1 MPPSD
6 DPIIL
11 EPDRKIKAAGSDDP
25 IILEPDRRVRP
36 MGSDD
41 PIILDPPDTVPAGS
55 DDPIILEPDKRDDG
69 PPITVQPVIVKWWK
83 KWSTHLA
90 GINLTAII
98 AAIVLIPER
107 ILDAIP
113 SYVYGFIGIAFLAV
127 ILIPG
132 ATSIK
137 QVKKVD

>member
-1 MPPSD
+1 MPTPD

-11 EPDRKIKAAGSDDP
+11 EPTRI
-25 IILEPDRRVRP
+25 
-36 MGSDD
+36 
-41 PIILDPPDTVPAGS
+41 AGS
-55 DDPIILEPDKRDDG
+55 DDPIILEPDKKSDG
-69 PPITVQPVIVKWWK
+69 PPITVQPIKVSWWK
-83 KWSTHLA
+83 RWSTHLA

-98 AAIVLIPER
+98 ASILLIPDR

-137 QVKKVD
+137 QVKKVE

>member
-1 MPPSD
+1 MPSD
-6 DPIIL
+6 DPIII
-11 EPDRKIKAAGSDDP
+11 EP
-25 IILEPDRRVRP
+25 RVKP
-36 MGSDD
+36 TG
-41 PIILDPPDTVPAGS
+41 G

-69 PPITVQPVIVKWWK
+69 PPITVQPVKLSWWR

-98 AAIVLIPER
+98 ASIVLIPER

-113 SYVYGFIGIAFLAV
+113 SYVYGFVGIAFLAV

-137 QVKKVD
+137 QVRKVK

>member
-1 MPPSD
+1 MP
-6 DPIIL
+6 
-11 EPDRKIKAAGSDDP
+11 SDDP

-69 PPITVQPVIVKWWK
+69 PPITVQPVIVSWWK

-90 GINLTAII
+90 GINLV
-98 AAIVLIPER
+98 AIVAAYQTIPDR

-113 SYVYGFIGIAFLAV
+113 SPVYAFIGVSLLAV
-127 ILIPG
+127 ILIPA

-137 QVKKVD
+137 QVKKVE

>member
-1 MPPSD
+1 MP
-6 DPIIL
+6 
-11 EPDRKIKAAGSDDP
+11 SDDP

-41 PIILDPPDTVPAGS
+41 PIIL
-55 DDPIILEPDKRDDG
+55 EPDKRDDG
-69 PPITVQPVIVKWWK
+69 PPITVQPVKVSWWK
-83 KWSTHLA
+83 RWSTHLSA
-90 GINLTAII
+90 INLTAII
-98 AAIVLIPER
+98 ASIVLIPER
-107 ILDAIP
+107 ILNAIP
-113 SYVYGFIGIAFLAV
+113 NPVWALIGIAFLAV

>member
-1 MPPSD
+1 MSNT
-6 DPIIL
+6 PIIT
-11 EPDRKIKAAGSDDP
+11 PP
-25 IILEPDRRVRP
+25 TRP
-36 MGSDD
+36 NH
-41 PIILDPPDTVPAGS
+41 V
-55 DDPIILEPDKRDDG
+55 EEKDG
-69 PPITVQPVIVKWWK
+69 PPITVQPIKVSWWK

-113 SYVYGFIGIAFLAV
+113 APVYGFIGVAFLAV

-137 QVKKVD
+137 QVKKQ

>member
-1 MPPSD
+1 MSTPT
-6 DPIIL
+6 PIITPPPTRPASVP
-11 EPDRKIKAAGSDDP
+11 EPEGA
-25 IILEPDRRVRP
+25 
-36 MGSDD
+36 
-41 PIILDPPDTVPAGS
+41 
-55 DDPIILEPDKRDDG
+55 
-69 PPITVQPVIVKWWK
+69 PITVQPVKVSWWK
-83 KWSTHLA
+83 RWSTHLA

-98 AAIVLIPER
+98 ASIVLIPDR

-137 QVKKVD
+137 QVKKVE

>member
-6 DPIIL
+6 DPIII
-11 EPDRKIKAAGSDDP
+11 EP
-25 IILEPDRRVRP
+25 RVK
-36 MGSDD
+36 
-41 PIILDPPDTVPAGS
+41 PAGS
-55 DDPIILEPDKRDDG
+55 DDPIILEPDSVKNDG
-69 PPITVQPVIVKWWK
+69 APITVQPVKVSWWK
-83 KWSTHLA
+83 RWSTHLSA
-90 GINLTAII
+90 INLTAII
-98 AAIVLIPER
+98 ASIVLIPER

-113 SYVYGFIGIAFLAV
+113 APVYAFIGIAFLAV